1 MQLTNIVVKQLIKAG
16 RYTDD
21 QTKGLHLWVKSQKQ
35 RYWILRFT
43 YKGKRQNMSLGAYPE
58 ISLKSARHRAIRTR
72 NDINNGINPI
82 ELKIATNAPNEVESK
97 KITFEEFATNY
108 INTMRPRWGNEK
120 HADQWLSTM
129 KTYAFPDIGS
139 LALDEIDTDHI
150 HKILLGI
157 WIKKPETASRV
168 RGRIERILSS
178 ATVAKHRQGINP
190 AQWKGH
196 LEHLLPPT
204 PKSNNHHEALPYE
217 QMTNFLASIREIDR
231 VSALA
236 LEFTILNAS
245 RTGEVINAMREE
257 VDNDIWTIP
266 ANRMKARKEHQVP
279 LGKRSL
285 EIIEIAQS
293 LDKDSIYLF
302 SNKGRPLSNMTM
314 LLLTRKFAQ
323 NKTVHGFRSTFR
335 DWVAEETEHSA
346 EVAEMALA
354 HTISSQTEAAYRRGN
369 LIERRRRLMN
379 DWESYCLT
387 GAWGNVLTF
396 PDQKA
401 A

>member
-1 MQLTNIVVKQLIKAG
+1 MQLTDIVVKQLIKAG

-21 QTKGLHLWVKSQKQ
+21 QTRGLHLWVKSQKQ

-43 YKGKRQNMSLGAYPE
+43 HNDKRQNMSLGAYPE
-58 ISLKSARHRAIRTR
+58 ISLKSARHRAIKAR

-129 KTYAFPDIGS
+129 KAYAFPEIGS
-139 LALDEIDTDHI
+139 LALDEIETDHI
-150 HKILLGI
+150 YKILLGI

-168 RGRIERILSS
+168 RGRIERIISS

-204 PKSNNHHEALPYE
+204 PKSNNHHEALPYK
-217 QMTNFLASIREIDR
+217 QITNFLASIREMDR

-257 VDNDIWTIP
+257 VDSDIWTIP

-293 LDKDSIYLF
+293 IDKDSIYLF

-314 LLLTRKFAQ
+314 LLLTRKFAP

-335 DWVAEETEHSA
+335 DWVAEETEHSP

-369 LIERRRRLMN
+369 LLERRRRLMN

-387 GAWGNVLTF
+387 GAWGNVLAF